1 LAQINFLFKM
11 PLKELNLE
19 AEPTEMDSLLQ
30 SLQEEPVKVVS
41 ETPTHRR
48 HQSLPLGNSRPP
60 RRGLHHRRKSSIR
73 QLFGSFSDGLGS
85 IKEGLELEA
94 TVIRDTFSRELED
107 ANAGRTY
114 FLDMSM
120 ARSLSLLPESLSEF
134 AEEAGVGVREEEP
147 TSKNPRDGWIPC
159 FGLLAAVLAVSS
171 NGAAFSMLDNVQPA
185 MKLYWR
191 MTVTTLVLTPF
202 AIKQFRKEGLPKM
215 KTAQWMTFGGATVCF
230 TLSALLMVTAFE
242 YTSIG
247 NAVIG

>member
-1 LAQINFLFKM
+1 LAKNNFLFKM
-11 PLKELNLE
+11 PLKEHNLK
-19 AEPTEMDSLLQ
+19 AEPTEMDSLLE
-30 SLQEEPVKVVS
+30 SLQDESLKVES

-48 HQSLPLGNSRPP
+48 HQSLPWGNSRPP
-60 RRGLHHRRKSSIR
+60 RKGLHHRRKSSVR

-107 ANAGRTY
+107 ANEGRKY

-134 AEEAGVGVREEEP
+134 AEEAGVSIREEEP
-147 TSKNPRDGWIPC
+147 SKNPWDGWIPC

-171 NGAAFSMLDNVQPA
+171 NGAAFAMLDNVQPA

-191 MTVTTLVLTPF
+191 MTVTSLVLSPF
-202 AIKQFRKEGLPKM
+202 AIKQIRIAGLPEM